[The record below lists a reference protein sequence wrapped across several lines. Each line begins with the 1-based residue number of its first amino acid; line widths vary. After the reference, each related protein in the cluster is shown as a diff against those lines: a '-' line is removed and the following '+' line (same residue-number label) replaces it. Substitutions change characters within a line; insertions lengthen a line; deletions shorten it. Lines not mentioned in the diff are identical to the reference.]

1 MAFVTATII
10 LDIFDS
16 FEILDSSG
24 ILDSLEINVES
35 NDETAF
41 FIMLMELFRMGRR
54 RN

>member
-24 ILDSLEINVES
+24 ILDSLEIIVKS
-35 NDETAF
+35 NDQSCLLHNVDGAV
-41 FIMLMELFRMGRR
+41 
-54 RN
+54 